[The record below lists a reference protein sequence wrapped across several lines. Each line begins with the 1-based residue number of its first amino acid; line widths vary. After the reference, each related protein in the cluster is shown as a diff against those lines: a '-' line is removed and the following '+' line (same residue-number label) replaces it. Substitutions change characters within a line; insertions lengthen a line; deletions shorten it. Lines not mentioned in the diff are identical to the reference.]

1 MAAKNKDNRGDD
13 IELCNSGPEDAKQ
26 DLGDKN
32 NTNRPQQ
39 EVADAVNNK
48 DILSWRMLFAVKA
61 VKAVFVLSLLV
72 WLATLCLTITIWM
85 SVKDRTEGACKVKGD
100 FK

>member
-13 IELCNSGPEDAKQ
+13 IVLCNSGPEDAKQ

-48 DILSWRMLFAVKA
+48 HILSWRILFA

-85 SVKDRTEGACKVKGD
+85 SVKDRTKGACKVKGD

>member
-13 IELCNSGPEDAKQ
+13 IALCNIGPEDAKQ
-26 DLGDKN
+26 NLGDKN

-48 DILSWRMLFAVKA
+48 HILSWRMLFA